1 MPDEDEGMNKYGVVT
16 NDDET
21 KTASEGDD
29 RVCPV
34 CGETVDDRGACP
46 VHGTKPFEPN
56 GAP

>member
-21 KTASEGDD
+21 KTASEGDE

-34 CGETVDDRGACP
+34 CGETVDDGGACP